1 MGFDAVLK
9 LLAWGI
15 LVAVVL
21 QVIFYFVFQAIGY
34 DLFLLSV
41 TLIASVLVGFAVL
54 FAWRIMKNAVAES

>member
-1 MGFDAVLK
+1 
-9 LLAWGI
+9 
-15 LVAVVL
+15 L
-21 QVIFYFVFQAIGY
+21 QVIFYFVFQVIGY